1 MTKKKIGSVHTAK
14 NGRRY
19 KITSKGARFISG
31 KAKKK
36 GKKGKKGGGFWKN
49 LGNDI
54 TGAAKYFTS

>member
-31 KAKKK
+31 EKKK
-36 GKKGKKGGGFWKN
+36 GKNGKKGGGFWKN
-49 LGNDI
+49 LGNTI
-54 TGAAKYFTS
+54 TSNVKHYTS

>member
-31 KAKKK
+31 KAKTK
-36 GKKGKKGGGFWKN
+36 KKGKKGGGFWKN

-54 TGAAKYFTS
+54 KNTAKYYTS